1 MQARIRVAAAAAGL
15 RAGTTGDAKIVVRQ
29 SNVWG
34 AVAWALRKHVRSDLL
49 L

>member
-34 AVAWALRKHVRSDLL
+34 ALSWAVRKRIRSDLL